1 MSLRKEGTLKLPL
14 LLWPKGQFSQYE
26 PSHGLPQRHT
36 NHSVSILEF
45 PKDIGSLYFCS
56 SQQLTKTEF
65 CS

>member
-36 NHSVSILEF
+36 NHSVGIREF
-45 PKDIGSLYFCS
+45 PK
-56 SQQLTKTEF
+56 
-65 CS
+65 